1 MLCCVECACWMY
13 CWYAIQH
20 TAAADMLTGV
30 MCTGK
35 DMYEFYMTYWRP
47 FGELLTDMEREGIFV
62 RVDFLGEVRHR
73 ALNDIQSSRDQFLR
87 WAMEMCPGAKNMN
100 VSRYLCLLQFS
111 RINISCA
118 ELTLCCRIPVYSDA
132 QKQQLLLA
140 PYRNAKGEV
149 MLEAERK
156 FSVDNEE
163 GYIEVGET
171 KAKRTREFTLTGTG
185 GYDRDRLKWPATA
198 LSSCCQCH
206 LVVLILCPCTVRSR
220 NSSSA

>member
-1 MLCCVECACWMY
+1 VYVCVYLVVLLMTVEGFYALQRGASTRVDWIDYATFDACSTWHLRAALEERLREMPWAGGMLCCVECACWMY

-20 TAAADMLTGV
+20 TAAADMLTVV

-100 VSRYLCLLQFS
+100 VSRYLWS
-111 RINISCA
+111 
-118 ELTLCCRIPVYSDA
+118 
-132 QKQQLLLA
+132 
-140 PYRNAKGEV
+140 
-149 MLEAERK
+149 
-156 FSVDNEE
+156 
-163 GYIEVGET
+163 
-171 KAKRTREFTLTGTG
+171 
-185 GYDRDRLKWPATA
+185 
-198 LSSCCQCH
+198 
-206 LVVLILCPCTVRSR
+206 
-220 NSSSA
+220 